1 MTGPDDYLLRE
12 HVITTAPPKFA
23 TIDKAYEM
31 LKRGASRAEVVR
43 ASGLSALQVGELKE
57 RIKRA

>member
-1 MTGPDDYLLRE
+1 MTDPDAYLTRE
-12 HVITTAPPKFA
+12 HVITSSPPKFA
-23 TIDKAYEM
+23 SIDKAYEM

-57 RIKRA
+57 RAKRG